1 MKTMKMDGKVVR
13 VEEGQVTNYLKIGYV
28 FCPRSEWKK
37 LQGKK
42 EVVAKTSTESPVNMP
57 KHKEGKDNSRGKD
70 KKSKYARKKQ
80 VAE

>member
-42 EVVAKTSTESPVNMP
+42 EVVAK
-57 KHKEGKDNSRGKD
+57 DR
-70 KKSKYARKKQ
+70 KS
-80 VAE
+80 VV